1 MSNSKNL
8 LDAIK
13 SCNTIQDIKTLSDR
27 IHVEDYPE
35 FCKILDLDERKAV
48 GQLSKRLYRKFESH
62 EKEQLRM
69 QKIFEYEKEAIANG
83 YILIAGIDEAGRGP
97 LVGPVVAGA
106 VVLDLSVDWT
116 GIDDS
121 KKLSAEKRN
130 FFYDKIVKHAISYGV
145 GIATHDEID
154 EINILNA
161 TKLAMARALESVNTD
176 FLLIDAVK
184 LTDIPIE
191 QKSIIKGD
199 SLSASIAAASIL
211 AKVTR
216 DRMLTELHESYP
228 MYDFINNKGYGT
240 DNHYRAIREFG
251 IIKEHRKSFLKNIL

>member
-1 MSNSKNL
+1 MSKSK
-8 LDAIK
+8 
-13 SCNTIQDIKTLSDR
+13 SVQDIKKLSEE
-27 IHVEDYPE
+27 ISVEDYPE
-35 FCKILDLDERKAV
+35 FCKALESDERKAV
-48 GQLSKRLYRKFESH
+48 ATIIARLHRKYELH
-62 EKEQLRM
+62 KKEQQRM
-69 QKIFEYEKEAIANG
+69 IKIFEYEKAAINSG
-83 YILIAGIDEAGRGP
+83 YVLIAGIDEAGRGP

-121 KKLSAEKRN
+121 KKLSEEKRN
-130 FFYDKIVKHAISYGV
+130 YFYEKIVKHAISYGV
-145 GIATHDEID
+145 GIASHDEID

-161 TKLAMARALESVNTD
+161 TKLAMARALESVNAD
-176 FLLIDAVK
+176 YLLIDAVK

-199 SLSASIAAASIL
+199 SLSASIAAASII

-216 DRMLTELHESYP
+216 DRMLLELHEAYP
-228 MYDFINNKGYGT
+228 MYDFNNNKGYGT
-240 DNHYRAIREFG
+240 DSHYRAIREFG

>member
-1 MSNSKNL
+1 MNKSNKF
-8 LDAIK
+8 IK
-13 SCNTIQDIKTLSDR
+13 AVESCKSIQDVKKLSDE
-27 IHVEDYPE
+27 IQVEDYPE
-35 FCKILDLDERKAV
+35 FCMSLESDDRKAV
-48 GQLSKRLYRKFESH
+48 AQLAVRLHRKFELH
-62 EKEQLRM
+62 EKEQIRM
-69 QKIFEYEKEAIANG
+69 KKIFEYEKAALADG

-121 KKLSAEKRN
+121 KKLSEEKRN
-130 FFYDKIVKHAISYGV
+130 FFYEKIVKHAISFGV
-145 GIATHDEID
+145 GIASHDEID

-176 FLLIDAVK
+176 YLLIDAVK

-199 SLSASIAAASIL
+199 SLSASIAAASII

-216 DRMLTELHESYP
+216 DRMLVELHESYP

-240 DNHYRAIREFG
+240 ETHYRAIREFG

>member
-1 MSNSKNL
+1 MSKSKS
-8 LDAIK
+8 IR
-13 SCNTIQDIKTLSDR
+13 DIKKLSEE
-27 IHVEDYPE
+27 INVEDYPE
-35 FCKILDLDERKAV
+35 FCKVLESDGRKAV
-48 GQLSKRLYRKFESH
+48 ATIIARLNRKYELH
-62 EKEQLRM
+62 KKEQQRM
-69 QKIFEYEKEAIANG
+69 IKIFEYEEAAINSG
-83 YILIAGIDEAGRGP
+83 YALIAGIDEAGRGP

-121 KKLSAEKRN
+121 KKLSEEKRN
-130 FFYDKIVKHAISYGV
+130 YFYEKIVNHAISYGV
-145 GIATHDEID
+145 GIASHDEID

-161 TKLAMARALESVNTD
+161 TKLAMARALESVNAD
-176 FLLIDAVK
+176 YLLIDAVK

-199 SLSASIAAASIL
+199 SLSASIAAASII

-216 DRMLTELHESYP
+216 DRMLNELHEAYP
-228 MYDFINNKGYGT
+228 MYDFMNNKGYGT
-240 DNHYRAIREFG
+240 DSHYRAIREYG